1 MTRITKLQQLEH
13 DVYQA
18 YSDLD
23 EVFAIAQLL
32 YNYVEND
39 TLPELNKWT
48 VRKTLHA
55 LMTLTIEIQC
65 NLEQAL
71 EDKTEKKEEDDDGRC

>member
-1 MTRITKLQQLEH
+1 MSRITKLQQLEH
-13 DVYQA
+13 DVFQA

-23 EVFAIAQLL
+23 KVFAIAQLL
-32 YNYVEND
+32 HNYVEND
-39 TLPELNKWT
+39 NLPELNKWT

-55 LMTLTIEIQC
+55 LMTLTIDIQC

-71 EDKTEKKEEDDDGRC
+71 ENKTEKKEDDDGRC

>member
-32 YNYVEND
+32 HNYVEND

-48 VRKTLHA
+48 VRKVHISR
-55 LMTLTIEIQC
+55 M
-65 NLEQAL
+65 
-71 EDKTEKKEEDDDGRC
+71 DGKVSYRL